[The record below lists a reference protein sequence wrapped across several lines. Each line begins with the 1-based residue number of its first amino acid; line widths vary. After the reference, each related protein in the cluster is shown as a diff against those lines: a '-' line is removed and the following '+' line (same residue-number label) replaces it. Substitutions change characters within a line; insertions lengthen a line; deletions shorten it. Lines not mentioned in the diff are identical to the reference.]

1 MPNTQPG
8 IQDNL
13 KTPIYNTNIKFQS
26 STKELNTGINKVDPI
41 KTNTNLQQENEDFL
55 NKGVSDETKSRGKNQ
70 GLVDRINKQTN
81 PAKKARMER
90 RLDKRKDR
98 QANRLSNQNRRAEKI
113 YKKNPNIKQKKLDA
127 IAKEAANAD
136 NVNSFDTDQI
146 VSEALSDNLNK
157 SNNNNSSNN
166 DTWSP
171 QGGFDMETG
180 LDSSGKAMPEYRKD
194 ESTPLAYSVAN
205 PFSPNQ
211 QDLIGQV
218 YNPNGNDI
226 NQFQDGQAFNKSAS
240 NPNTLNEPPI
250 PTEADTTM
258 NDLQMGNEPMGAV
271 FGENLP
277 GALNPRQ
284 QRKADRRSRR
294 ADRRANRQGGFQ
306 NFVRQSVGGAL
317 TGIMPR

>member
-1 MPNTQPG
+1 MPNKEPG

-13 KTPIYNTNIKFQS
+13 KTPLHFFGTTTVSNKIVNVNKKKNNEKG
-26 STKELNTGINKVDPI
+26 STGTG
-41 KTNTNLQQENEDFL
+41 
-55 NKGVSDETKSRGKNQ
+55 GVIGIE
-70 GLVDRINKQTN
+70 
-81 PAKKARMER
+81 
-90 RLDKRKDR
+90 
-98 QANRLSNQNRRAEKI
+98 
-113 YKKNPNIKQKKLDA
+113 KNPNLLTGIKFGDKIIAESEKLDGEKEQEA
-127 IAKEAANAD
+127 KGGYNNYLRNRSQSDNARIAAKSKFKLAKREKRQGEKAAKWNEKTSALKGDMIGGVSQDEAD
-136 NVNSFDTDQI
+136 RI
-146 VSEALSDNLNK
+146 VS
-157 SNNNNSSNN
+157 NS
-166 DTWSP
+166 P
-171 QGGFDMETG
+171 
-180 LDSSGKAMPEYRKD
+180 AV
-194 ESTPLAYSVAN
+194 YSVAN